1 MACGSSWSQESALME
16 SSLGR
21 GEMGSS
27 LQYEDWFSSL
37 QQTRW
42 NLVFSTFW
50 ASPLNPPGQSPTD
63 SKQKLEVE
71 GLSIL
76 PLLSVWFCGGYESYE
91 NLFLCKKYH
100 FVFFLIILN
109 LSWCPQPSSW
119 RNLIPIIAWLSPPLS
134 LTGPEEAEI
143 FRALPGLV
151 FLGYHRAVLRRLP
164 SQRLEI
170 AQGSRDLSPWL
181 HKVLISLS

>member
-100 FVFFLIILN
+100 FVFFFNHLKSFLMPSTFQLEELN
-109 LSWCPQPSSW
+109 PYHCLTLSSTLPDGSW
-119 RNLIPIIAWLSPPLS
+119 GGWDIPSPPRL
-134 LTGPEEAEI
+134 G
-143 FRALPGLV
+143 LPGV
-151 FLGYHRAVLRRLP
+151 P
-164 SQRLEI
+164 
-170 AQGSRDLSPWL
+170 
-181 HKVLISLS
+181 